1 MKKNNRF
8 KFVDL
13 FCGIGGFHIAMTN
26 LGGECI
32 LASEIDEFAKETY
45 KINHNINT
53 FYDATE
59 INPSKIDN
67 FDVLCAGFPCQ
78 PFSKAG
84 SQLGFTDKIKG
95 TLFFDIV
102 RILKESRPNYFIL
115 ENVRNLVSHDKGNT
129 YKVII
134 ETLNEIGYVTNKDPI
149 IMSPHQLKVPQLRD
163 RVYIIGRKK
172 EFNQDEIVIKLPN
185 KEKTN
190 KTVYDYGIIETSNV
204 EKKYN
209 ISQHE
214 ERVLNIWNEFYL
226 GVKEDTIGF
235 PVWSS
240 DFKQSYDLSELP
252 SWKAEIIK
260 KNRNLYAN
268 NKSFIDDWLKKHN
281 GLDGFTPTEK
291 KFEWQAGSSI
301 NSIWEGLIQ
310 FRPSGIRVKK
320 PDYFPALVAMVQ
332 IPILGKYKRRLT
344 PKEASRLQSFPESF
358 VPNPNDKQA
367 YKQFGNAVNAV
378 CVEYLAKQI
387 L

>member
-1 MKKNNRF
+1 MKKNKRF

-67 FDVLCAGFPCQ
+67 FDILCAGFPCQ

-185 KEKTN
+185 KEKTK

-214 ERVLNIWNEFYL
+214 ERVLSIWNEFYL

-281 GLDGFTPTEK
+281 DLDGFTPTEK

-301 NSIWEGLIQ
+301 SSIWEGLIQ

-378 CVEYLAKQI
+378 CVEFLAKQI

>member
-1 MKKNNRF
+1 MKKNKRF
-8 KFVDL
+8 RFVDL

-67 FDVLCAGFPCQ
+67 FDILCAGFPCQ

-185 KEKTN
+185 KEKTK
-190 KTVYDYGIIETSNV
+190 KTT
-204 EKKYN
+204 
-209 ISQHE
+209 
-214 ERVLNIWNEFYL
+214 L
-226 GVKEDTIGF
+226 
-235 PVWSS
+235 S
-240 DFKQSYDLSELP
+240 DKTQ
-252 SWKAEIIK
+252 
-260 KNRNLYAN
+260 
-268 NKSFIDDWLKKHN
+268 
-281 GLDGFTPTEK
+281 
-291 KFEWQAGSSI
+291 
-301 NSIWEGLIQ
+301 
-310 FRPSGIRVKK
+310 
-320 PDYFPALVAMVQ
+320 PA
-332 IPILGKYKRRLT
+332 P
-344 PKEASRLQSFPESF
+344 
-358 VPNPNDKQA
+358 
-367 YKQFGNAVNAV
+367 
-378 CVEYLAKQI
+378 
-387 L
+387 